1 MGISGI
7 SPWSLL
13 LIFAILVML
22 FGTKRLKSFGKD
34 LGEMIQSFQ
43 KSMHDDSKKS
53 SRNKTTTNK
62 KRK

>member
-22 FGTKRLKSFGKD
+22 FGTKRLKSLGKD
-34 LGEMIQSFQ
+34 LGDMIQSFQ
-43 KSMHDDSKKS
+43 KSFDGDKKQTPRRKSNIKKKS
-53 SRNKTTTNK
+53 K
-62 KRK
+62 

>member
-43 KSMHDDSKKS
+43 KSMHDDNKQST
-53 SRNKTTTNK
+53 RNKKTTK
-62 KRK
+62 KKHK

>member
-22 FGTKRLKSFGKD
+22 FGTKRLKSLGKD
-34 LGEMIQSFQ
+34 FGEMIQSFQ
-43 KSMHDDSKKS
+43 KSMHDDGKKS
-53 SRNKTTTNK
+53 SKITKK